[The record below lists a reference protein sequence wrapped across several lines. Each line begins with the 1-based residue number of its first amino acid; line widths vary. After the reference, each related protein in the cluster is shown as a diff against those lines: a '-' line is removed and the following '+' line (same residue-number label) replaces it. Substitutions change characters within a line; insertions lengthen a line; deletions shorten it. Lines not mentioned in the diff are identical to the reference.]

1 MFKSIE
7 AENLLQMRSA
17 VLTKTNNNQLQQ
29 TTISLENEGPA
40 AKDASEWYLKGIK
53 KA

>member
-29 TTISLENEGPA
+29 TTISLENEQGPA
-40 AKDASEWYLKGIK
+40 AKDAFEWH
-53 KA
+53 